1 MLVIV
6 RMMVYTYFLRELST
20 RNSFHSHFLTYECG
34 KFGKKGEEK
43 RETSYID
50 KNKVYLNFCIVLI
63 VI

>member
-50 KNKVYLNFCIVLI
+50 KNKVYLN
-63 VI
+63 